1 MPLPRLLVIEDDDA
15 VRAAIV
21 AALKNDFALV
31 EARDVVEAFA
41 ELAEA
46 VPDVVVLDLVL
57 GSAPTARLH
66 EALAKRVL
74 PVLLVSGSDYTSLP
88 KVAEERGWPFLA
100 KPFTAESLRRNVLG
114 LLPQPRASPTTPP
127 PGRATK
133 VPEAPAVEDDAP
145 LPRARSLTPPDAMP
159 AATGTR
165 SERVE
170 VVDMISRRLLR
181 GFCAG
186 VVGLLI
192 YAFELRGHS
201 VPGTA
206 ITAITLLGFG
216 PDALVSALKKKPAVA
231 GGGAAALVAFALAGD
246 LADVHLLEMVA
257 ALGAGSLP
265 VVDELTRM
273 TRG

>member
-21 AALKNDFALV
+21 AALKNDFTLG

-41 ELAEA
+41 ELAESA
-46 VPDVVVLDLVL
+46 PDVVVLDLVL
-57 GSAPTARLH
+57 GSAPTGRLH

-114 LLPQPRASPTTPP
+114 LLPPPRAATMPP

-133 VPEAPAVEDDAP
+133 VPDAPAVEDDAP
-145 LPRARSLTPPDAMP
+145 RARALTPPDAMP

-265 VVDELTRM
+265 VVDELARM